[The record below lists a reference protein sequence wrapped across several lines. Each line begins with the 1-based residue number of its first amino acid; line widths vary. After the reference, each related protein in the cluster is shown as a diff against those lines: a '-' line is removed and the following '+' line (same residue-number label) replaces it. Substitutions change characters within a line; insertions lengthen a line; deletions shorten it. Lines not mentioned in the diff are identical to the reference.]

1 MNMISVKSEILGL
14 LESNDNTDEEI
25 ELLTTINDSL
35 LDNTDNDYIS
45 MDSSKYDKTIK
56 KDEFIDIMNLKNL
69 NILEKLTND
78 MEKIMQPI
86 EDVTNDDDDDDSSD
100 DKVSLIE
107 DV

>member
-1 MNMISVKSEILGL
+1 MNIISVKSEILGL

-45 MDSSKYDKTIK
+45 MDSSKYDKMIK
-56 KDEFIDIMNLKNL
+56 KDKFIDIMNLKNL

-86 EDVTNDDDDDDSSD
+86 EDVTNDDDDDDSSY